1 MSKVVKGVFGGG
13 DAAKDAGKVQAASS
27 DKAVAEQRRQFDIT
41 QSNLQPFI
49 QAGQGALTEQQALLG
64 LSGVGAQQQAFSR
77 FNDSP
82 GQTFLRER
90 GERALLQNQAAIGGL
105 GGGNV
110 RSELQQQGIGFAQQQ
125 LNNQLAQLGGISGTG
140 SGTATNLGQ
149 IGANT
154 ASNIGANLQAGG
166 QARASGILGA
176 QQANAALG
184 GQVLSTGLGA
194 AAGGGL
200 LGAGAAGAFGGS
212 AGAGALLGFL
222 SDQRLKTNV
231 VKIGEHSSG
240 LGWYKWDW
248 NKEGLKLAGDQEAE
262 GFIAQEVQKL
272 YPSAVHDIGY
282 LIVDYRKVA

>member
-13 DAAKDAGKVQAASS
+13 DAAKDAGEAQAASS

-41 QSNLQPFI
+41 QANLQPFI

-64 LSGVGAQQQAFSR
+64 LSGVGAQQDAFSR
-77 FNDSP
+77 FTDSP
-82 GQTFLRER
+82 GQAFLRER
-90 GERALLQNQAAIGGL
+90 GERSLLQNQAAIGGL

-166 QARASGILGA
+166 QARASGILGE
-176 QQANAALG
+176 QQANAQLA
-184 GQVLSTGLGA
+184 QNAIS
-194 AAGGGL
+194 
-200 LGAGAAGAFGGS
+200 AGAF
-212 AGAGALLGFL
+212 LF
-222 SDQRLKTNV
+222 SDERLKTNI
-231 VKIGEHSSG
+231 VKIGNHSSG
-240 LGWYKWDW
+240 LGWYTWDW
-248 NKEGLKLAGDQEAE
+248 SEEGLKVAGDQETE
-262 GFIAQEVQKL
+262 GFIAQEVKKL
-272 YPSAVHDIGY
+272 YPAAVHDIGH
-282 LIVDYRKVA
+282 LVIDYRRVV